1 MGHLFVVCAVGIKMT
16 NETGV
21 ALMCS
26 TLLDLLKVNS

>member
-21 ALMCS
+21 ALMCRYFTGLIES
-26 TLLDLLKVNS
+26 

>member
-21 ALMCS
+21 ALMCRYFTGFIES
-26 TLLDLLKVNS
+26 